1 MVCAV
6 ILFFMDYEIPTLSK
20 EILGRTLSKE
30 ILGRTKTLNQ
40 PKYSV
45 TVIEMDKNSDR
56 LADLMRSLKY
66 IFTK

>member
-1 MVCAV
+1 
-6 ILFFMDYEIPTLSK
+6 MDYKIP
-20 EILGRTLSKE
+20 TLSKE

-56 LADLMRSLKY
+56 LADLMRSLKN
-66 IFTK
+66 IFIK

>member
-6 ILFFMDYEIPTLSK
+6 ILFFMDYEIP
-20 EILGRTLSKE
+20 TLSKE

-56 LADLMRSLKY
+56 LADLMRSLKN